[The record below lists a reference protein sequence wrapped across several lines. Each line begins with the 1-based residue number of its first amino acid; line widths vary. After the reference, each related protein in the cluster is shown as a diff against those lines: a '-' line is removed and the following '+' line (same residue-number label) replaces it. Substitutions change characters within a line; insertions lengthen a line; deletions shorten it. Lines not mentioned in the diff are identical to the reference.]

1 MAFLPLFHSLL
12 KETKT
17 TFLSLPPAFISWFSS
32 TVDIGY
38 CDYRLATR
46 ISDIVTIFPI
56 PKANF
61 STVAV
66 LPCDYLLVHL
76 LDIATILPSS
86 QGSHYIR

>member
-17 TFLSLPPAFISWFSS
+17 TFLSLPPAFISWFSG

-38 CDYRLATR
+38 FDYHLVTR
-46 ISDIVTIFPI
+46 ISDIVTIFLI

-61 STVAV
+61 STAAL
-66 LPCDYLLVHL
+66 LPCDYLLVYL
-76 LDIATILPSS
+76 LSDK
-86 QGSHYIR
+86 